1 MLGLIYKD
9 IKQLKSYIGCAISF
23 IVFGLFFILVSVINK
38 ETVNFFHIA
47 GFIFTFVG
55 IDLLFLQNIFLTDEN
70 PVQKNF
76 FSCSPLGIKGYVREK
91 YLIVLISSVLFCAA
105 ALIINYSTMNLPK
118 KADLGAYIVI
128 ATNFLIVKN
137 AINLPFMA
145 RFGTKAGNIIKS
157 SVFYIIIFVGIMYL
171 LFGDLGSITSFDKFM
186 GDLVDFFSNLKE
198 ELSSTKKLMLESV
211 FIGIPIALALLFA
224 SYKICCKAFK
234 EALDK
239 YE

>member
-55 IDLLFLQNIFLTDEN
+55 IDIFLQNIFLTDEN

-91 YLIVLISSVLFCAA
+91 YLIVLILSVLFCTA
-105 ALIINYSTMNLPK
+105 ALIINYATMDLPK
-118 KADLGAYIVI
+118 KADFGAYIII

-137 AINLPFMA
+137 AINLPYMA

-157 SVFYIIIFVGIMYL
+157 SIFYIIIFVGIMYL
-171 LFGDLGSITSFDKFM
+171 LFGNLGSITSFDRFM
-186 GDLVDFFSNLKE
+186 EGLIDFFSNLKE
-198 ELSSTKKLMLESV
+198 KLSSTKKLMLESIC
-211 FIGIPIALALLFA
+211 IGIPIALAALFA
-224 SYKICCKAFK
+224 SYKICCKAFR

-239 YE
+239 CE